1 MPSETSTNVML
12 STTICLFVV
21 AMLVV
26 VSRQTGSSYID
37 WAYNIGDQPIY
48 RLLFLIVI
56 LVVSKC
62 SFSVALLLAM
72 LFMVINSMV
81 PLLTNL
87 DETFVFGTPVTNC
100 SNYNTEDGLF
110 YPSS

>member
-1 MPSETSTNVML
+1 MSTDNSTNVLL

-21 AMLVV
+21 AMLVI

-48 RLLFLIVI
+48 RLIFLIVI
-56 LVVSKC
+56 LIVSQC

-87 DETFVFGTPVTNC
+87 DETFVFGTPLTNC
-100 SNYNTEDGLF
+100 SNYDTEDGLV